1 MIIQALYEYY
11 RRMSSDPST
20 GMPPRLYSVAKVSWE
35 FCISEHGDLVS
46 IVPLTRVRSK
56 REDAPQEMI
65 VPEQKVR
72 TSSPA
77 PNFLCDTCAYVLG
90 FDQERPEKAAEKRRL
105 FVELHQRILSDVQDD
120 GAVAL
125 LAFLKRDPE
134 DMLAG
139 PLCSEELREALGQS
153 GNIVFRL
160 WGDETY
166 LHERPAVGGA
176 WCAHREADEGGQVMQ
191 CLVTGDARP
200 TARVH
205 PQIKGVSGAQSSGA
219 ALVGFNQASFLSY
232 GKEQS
237 YNAPISS
244 EAAAG
249 YVAAL
254 NHLLSSEGHRVRI
267 GDMTVVFWADRPAET
282 EESILAALL
291 DPESFDLD
299 EVATTSS
306 AEDDGK
312 IAMVADALIRLRDG
326 RPVVAD
332 SMDAGARFFVLG
344 LSPNNARLSVRFF
357 AADAFGVLAE
367 RIAQHYRDTAVIQ
380 PPAMRRISSFRTL
393 LNQTAA
399 LGKSE
404 NVPSTLVSASTAAML
419 KGTPYPS
426 ALYQAMLS
434 RIRAD
439 GGKVAGRDC
448 LNQRVPVL
456 KGYLVRRARLLGDDN
471 RERSLTVSLNTM
483 NTDQGYVLG
492 RLFALL
498 EKVQTDAI
506 GKNAN
511 TTVRDR
517 YMSAASATPA
527 RVFPQLMRLAQ
538 YHVGKAEYG
547 SYVDSQIAE
556 VLDTLDSSTGFPRTL
571 NLDEQGQFFIGYYQ
585 QKQALYT
592 KRSAADAIC
601 IKSENQTNA
610 SEEALNV

>member
-1 MIIQALYEYY
+1 MIVQALYDYY
-11 RRMSSDPST
+11 RRMSLDPSK
-20 GMPPRLYSVAKVSWE
+20 GMPPRLYSVARVSWE
-35 FCISEHGDLVS
+35 FCISEQGDLVS
-46 IVPLTRVRSK
+46 IVPLTRVRGK

-90 FDQERPEKAAEKRRL
+90 LDQERPEKAVEKRRL
-105 FVELHQRILSDVQDD
+105 FVELHRGVLSDVQDV
-120 GAVAL
+120 GAAAL
-125 LAFLKRDPE
+125 LAFLQRDPE
-134 DMLAG
+134 DALAG
-139 PLCSEELREALGQS
+139 PQCSAEMREALGQG

-160 WGDETY
+160 AGDGVY
-166 LHERPAVGGA
+166 LHERPVIDRA
-176 WCAHREADEGGQVMQ
+176 WRAHREADEGGQVMQ
-191 CLVTGDARP
+191 CLVTGEAHP
-200 TARVH
+200 IARVH

-237 YNAPISS
+237 YNAPIST

-254 NHLLSSEGHRVRI
+254 NHLLSSEDHRVRI

-299 EVATTSS
+299 DS
-306 AEDDGK
+306 ASAPIPEDDGK
-312 IAMVADALIRLRDG
+312 IAMVRDALIRLRDG
-326 RPVVAD
+326 RPVVTEG
-332 SMDAGARFFVLG
+332 MDAGARFFVLG

-357 AADAFGVLAE
+357 TVDAFGVLAGRVE
-367 RIAQHYRDTAVIQ
+367 KHYRDTAIVQ
-380 PPAMRRISSFRTL
+380 PAGIRRISSFRTL

-404 NVPSTLVSASTAAML
+404 NVPSTLVSSSTAAML
-419 KGTPYPS
+419 KGSPYPS
-426 ALYQAMLS
+426 ALYLAMLS

-439 GGKVAGRDC
+439 GGRVSGRDC
-448 LNQRVPVL
+448 LHQRVPVL
-456 KGYLVRRARLLGDDN
+456 KGYLIRRARLRGDEN
-471 RERSLTVSLNTM
+471 AERSLTVSLNVM

-498 EKVQTDAI
+498 EKVQLDAI

-511 TTVRDR
+511 ATVRDR

-538 YHVGKAEYG
+538 FHVGKAEYG
-547 SYVDSQIAE
+547 SYVDTQIAE
-556 VLDTLDSSTGFPRTL
+556 VLDVLDSDIGFPRTL

-592 KRSAADAIC
+592 KKSSKDADA
-601 IKSENQTNA
+601 STFETQTNP